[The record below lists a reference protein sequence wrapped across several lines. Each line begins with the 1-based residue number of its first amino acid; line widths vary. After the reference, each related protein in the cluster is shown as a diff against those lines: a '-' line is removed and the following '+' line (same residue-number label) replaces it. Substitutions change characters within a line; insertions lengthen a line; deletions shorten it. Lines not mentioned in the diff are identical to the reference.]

1 MRKTTKIVSQL
12 LALILAFG
20 MAACGQNG
28 LSATP
33 PTAPENT
40 IAPTIEPA
48 PAGDDESLSGL
59 LENGD
64 QFSLEDVPPY
74 SGQPYVAVNGNVP
87 FFTLEEITT
96 GPFELYSDLDSL
108 GRCGVAYANICQ
120 DLMPTEE
127 RESISDV
134 TPTGWINNP
143 YDFVDGGYLFNR
155 CHLIGFQ
162 LAGENANPNNLI
174 TGTRSMNVDGMLPV
188 ENMVADYVKETGNHV
203 LYRVTPIYQGSD
215 LVASGV
221 LMEGLSVEDEGDGI
235 QFCIYCYNVQDGVFI
250 DYTTGQNYATGD
262 STNVA
267 PPPSTTESEADTV
280 PTQRY
285 VLNTNSKKFH
295 RPNCS
300 SVGQISEKNRQD
312 VEANREEL
320 IARGYSPCGNCDP

>member
-1 MRKTTKIVSQL
+1 MRKTTKIVSRL

-20 MAACGQNG
+20 MAACGQNS
-28 LSATP
+28 LSSTSSA
-33 PTAPENT
+33 APENT
-40 IAPTIEPA
+40 IFPTIEPA
-48 PAGDDESLSGL
+48 PAGDDESLFGL
-59 LENGD
+59 LESGG
-64 QFSLEDVPPY
+64 QFSLQDVPPY

-87 FFTLEEITT
+87 FFTLAELTT
-96 GPFELYSDLDSL
+96 EPFELYSELDAL
-108 GRCGVAYANICQ
+108 GRCGAAYANICQ

-267 PPPSTTESEADTV
+267 PPPSTNESEADTV
-280 PTQRY
+280 PTQQY

-295 RPNCS
+295 HPNCG

-320 IARGYSPCGNCDP
+320 IAREYSPCGNCDP